1 LAREGTPGRLND
13 QTKARCKAGFSF
25 APLPDAPNFT
35 IVSDAL
41 TEAFRK
47 VDLSQVPSPCHVL
60 HRGLLEQNLRILRS
74 VMDRSGAKILLALK
88 GFAQFSEAKMI
99 SKYLVG
105 TTASGIHEAL
115 LGREE
120 FCGEVHAYSPAF
132 KDEEFADL
140 LRVADHISFNSPT
153 QWKRHKAAALAAGR
167 KLSFGLRVN
176 PEHAEVDV
184 ELYNPCA
191 AGSRLGTLRSEIKSA
206 ADLDGLEGLHFHTMC
221 QQGSDVLERTVAAFE
236 AKFGEFIPQMKWV
249 NFGGGHHITREG
261 YDLDRLV
268 RIITGFRQ
276 RWGQH
281 IQVYLEPGEA
291 IGIGTGVLVGTVLDL
306 VHNGMDIAIIDIS
319 ATNHMPDTLEMP
331 YRADIMDADLPGK
344 LPHTYRLGSVTCL
357 AGDVIGDYSFPSPLK
372 IGQRLVFMDMS
383 HYTFVKNTT
392 FNGVPLPAIASF
404 DPASGQTQVVRRF
417 GYADYKNRLS

>member
-25 APLPDAPNFT
+25 APPPDAPNFT

-88 GFAQFSEAKMI
+88 GFAQFSEAKLI

-167 KLSFGLRVN
+167 KISFGLRVN

-191 AGSRLGTLRSEIKSA
+191 AGSRLGALRSEIKSA
-206 ADLDGLEGLHFHTMC
+206 ADLEGLEGLHFHTMC

-236 AKFGEFIPQMKWV
+236 AKFGEFIPQLKWV

>member
-1 LAREGTPGRLND
+1 M
-13 QTKARCKAGFSF
+13 
-25 APLPDAPNFT
+25 
-35 IVSDAL
+35 SDAL

-74 VMDRSGAKILLALK
+74 VMDRSGAKVLLALK
-88 GFAQFSEAKMI
+88 GFAQFSEAKLI
-99 SKYLVG
+99 AKYLAG

-120 FCGEVHAYSPAF
+120 FGGEVHAYSPAF
-132 KDEEFADL
+132 KDEEFARL

-167 KLSFGLRVN
+167 KISFGLRVN

-206 ADLDGLEGLHFHTMC
+206 DDLAGLEGLHFHTMC

-236 AKFGEFIPQMKWV
+236 AKFGEFIPQLKWV

-261 YDLDRLV
+261 YDLERLIRV
-268 RIITGFRQ
+268 ITGFRQ

-306 VHNGMDIAIIDIS
+306 VHNGVDIAIIDIS

-357 AGDVIGDYSFPSPLK
+357 AGDVIGDYSFAAPLK

-404 DPASGQTQVVRRF
+404 DPTAEQIQVVRRF

>member
-1 LAREGTPGRLND
+1 
-13 QTKARCKAGFSF
+13 
-25 APLPDAPNFT
+25 
-35 IVSDAL
+35 VSDAL

-47 VDLSQVPSPCHVL
+47 VDLTKVPSPCHVL
-60 HRGLLEQNLRILRS
+60 HRGLLEQNLRILRT
-74 VMDRSGAKILLALK
+74 VMDRSGAKVLLALK
-88 GFAQFSEAKMI
+88 GFAQFSEAKLI
-99 SKYLVG
+99 SKYLAG

-120 FCGEVHAYSPAF
+120 FGGEVHAYSPAF

-153 QWKRHKAAALAAGR
+153 QWRRHKAAAQAAGR

-236 AKFGEFIPQMKWV
+236 AKFGEFIPRMKWV

-261 YDLDRLV
+261 YDLERLIRV
-268 RIITGFRQ
+268 ITGFRQ

-291 IGIGTGVLVGTVLDL
+291 IGIGTGVLVGTVLDI
-306 VHNGMDIAIIDIS
+306 VHNGVDIAIIDVS
-319 ATNHMPDTLEMP
+319 ATCHMPDTLEMP

-357 AGDVIGDYSFPSPLK
+357 AGDVIGDYSFPTPLR

>member
-13 QTKARCKAGFSF
+13 RTEARCKAGFSF
-25 APLPDAPNFT
+25 APPTDAPNFNA
-35 IVSDAL
+35 VSDAL

-88 GFAQFSEAKMI
+88 GFAQFSEAKLI

-105 TTASGIHEAL
+105 TTASGINEAL

-132 KDEEFADL
+132 KDEEFSHL
-140 LRVADHISFNSPT
+140 LRVADHISFNSVA
-153 QWKRHKAAALAAGR
+153 QWQRHKAAALASGR

-206 ADLDGLEGLHFHTMC
+206 AALEGLEGLHFHTMC
-221 QQGSDVLERTVAAFE
+221 QQGADVLERTVAAFE
-236 AKFGEFIPQMKWV
+236 AKFGEFIPQLKWV

-261 YDLDRLV
+261 YDLERLIRV
-268 RIITGFRQ
+268 ITGFRQ

-306 VHNGMDIAIIDIS
+306 VHNGVDIAIIDIS

-357 AGDVIGDYSFPSPLK
+357 AGDVIGDYSFPAPLK

>member
-1 LAREGTPGRLND
+1 MNEN
-13 QTKARCKAGFSF
+13 
-25 APLPDAPNFT
+25 
-35 IVSDAL
+35 DAL
-41 TEAFRK
+41 TAAFRT

-74 VMDRSGAKILLALK
+74 VMDRSGAKVLLALK
-88 GFAQFSEAKMI
+88 GFAQFSEAKLV
-99 SKYLVG
+99 SKYLAG

-120 FCGEVHAYSPAF
+120 FGGEVHAYSPAF
-132 KDEEFADL
+132 KDEEFARL
-140 LRVADHISFNSPT
+140 LLVADHVSFNSPS

-167 KLSFGLRVN
+167 KVSFGLRVN
-176 PEHAEVDV
+176 PEHAEVEV

-191 AGSRLGTLRSEIKSA
+191 RGSRLGTPRAEIKDPS
-206 ADLDGLEGLHFHTMC
+206 DLDGLDGLHFHTMC
-221 QQGSDVLERTVAAFE
+221 QQGADVLQRTVAAFE
-236 AKFGEFIPQMKWV
+236 AKFGEFIPRMKWV

-261 YDLDRLV
+261 YELERH
-268 RIITGFRQ
+268 ISENTGFRH

-306 VHNGMDIAIIDIS
+306 VHNGVDIAILDLS
-319 ATNHMPDTLEMP
+319 ATCHMPDTLEMP
-331 YRADIMDADLPGK
+331 YRADIVGGDLPGK
-344 LPHTYRLGSVTCL
+344 LAHTYRLGSATCL
-357 AGDVIGDYSFPSPLK
+357 AGDVIGDYSFAEPLK
-372 IGQRLVFMDMS
+372 VGQRLVFLDMS

-392 FNGVPLPAIASF
+392 FNGVPLPAIASY
-404 DPASGQTQVVRRF
+404 DPATGQTQVIRRF

>member
-1 LAREGTPGRLND
+1 M
-13 QTKARCKAGFSF
+13 
-25 APLPDAPNFT
+25 
-35 IVSDAL
+35 SDAL

-74 VMDRSGAKILLALK
+74 VMDRSGAKVLLALK
-88 GFAQFSEAKMI
+88 GFAQFSEAKLV
-99 SKYLVG
+99 SKYLAG

-120 FCGEVHAYSPAF
+120 FGGEVHAYSPAF
-132 KDEEFADL
+132 KDEEFAQL
-140 LRVADHISFNSPT
+140 LRVADHVSFNSPT
-153 QWKRHKAAALAAGR
+153 QWKRHKAAALACGR
-167 KLSFGLRVN
+167 KVSFGLRVN

-206 ADLDGLEGLHFHTMC
+206 ADLEGLEGLHFHTMC

-236 AKFGEFIPQMKWV
+236 AKFGDFIPQMKWV

-261 YDLDRLV
+261 YDLERLIRV
-268 RIITGFRQ
+268 ITGFRQ

-306 VHNGMDIAIIDIS
+306 VHNGVDIAIIDVS
-319 ATNHMPDTLEMP
+319 ATCHMPDTLEMP

-357 AGDVIGDYSFPSPLK
+357 AGDVIGDYSFPAPLK

-404 DPASGQTQVVRRF
+404 DPASGQTHVVRRF

>member
-1 LAREGTPGRLND
+1 
-13 QTKARCKAGFSF
+13 KAGFSF
-25 APLPDAPNFT
+25 APPPDAPNFT

-41 TEAFRK
+41 TEAFHK

-88 GFAQFSEAKMI
+88 GFAQFSEAKLI

-167 KLSFGLRVN
+167 KISFGLRVN

-191 AGSRLGTLRSEIKSA
+191 AGSRLGALRSEIKSA
-206 ADLDGLEGLHFHTMC
+206 ADLEGLEGLHFHTMC

-236 AKFGEFIPQMKWV
+236 AKFGEFIPQLKWV

>member
-1 LAREGTPGRLND
+1 M
-13 QTKARCKAGFSF
+13 
-25 APLPDAPNFT
+25 
-35 IVSDAL
+35 SDAL

-74 VMDRSGAKILLALK
+74 VMDRSGAKVLLALK
-88 GFAQFSEAKMI
+88 GFAQFSEAKLI
-99 SKYLVG
+99 SKYLAG

-120 FCGEVHAYSPAF
+120 FGGEVHAYSPAF
-132 KDEEFADL
+132 KDQEFADL

-153 QWKRHKAAALAAGR
+153 QWQRHKTAAQAAGR
-167 KLSFGLRVN
+167 KISFGLRVN

-261 YDLDRLV
+261 YDLERLIRV
-268 RIITGFRQ
+268 ITGFRQ

-306 VHNGMDIAIIDIS
+306 VHNGVDIAIIDVS
-319 ATNHMPDTLEMP
+319 ATCHMPDTLEMP

-357 AGDVIGDYSFPSPLK
+357 AGDVIGDYSFPAPLK

>member
-1 LAREGTPGRLND
+1 
-13 QTKARCKAGFSF
+13 
-25 APLPDAPNFT
+25 
-35 IVSDAL
+35 VSDAL

-74 VMDRSGAKILLALK
+74 VMDRSGAKVLLALK
-88 GFAQFSEAKMI
+88 GFAQFSEAKLI
-99 SKYLVG
+99 SKYLAG

-120 FCGEVHAYSPAF
+120 FGGEVHAYSPAF
-132 KDEEFADL
+132 KDQEFADL

-153 QWKRHKAAALAAGR
+153 QWQRHKTAAQAAGR
-167 KLSFGLRVN
+167 KISFGLRVN

-261 YDLDRLV
+261 YDLERLIRV
-268 RIITGFRQ
+268 ITGFRQ

-306 VHNGMDIAIIDIS
+306 VHNGVDIAIIDVS
-319 ATNHMPDTLEMP
+319 ATCHMPDTLEMP

-357 AGDVIGDYSFPSPLK
+357 AGDVIGDYSFPAPLK

>member
-1 LAREGTPGRLND
+1 M
-13 QTKARCKAGFSF
+13 
-25 APLPDAPNFT
+25 
-35 IVSDAL
+35 SDAL

-47 VDLSQVPSPCHVL
+47 VDLTKVPSPCHVL

-74 VMDRSGAKILLALK
+74 VMDRSGAKVLLALK
-88 GFAQFSEAKMI
+88 GFAQFSEAKLI
-99 SKYLVG
+99 SKYLAG

-120 FCGEVHAYSPAF
+120 FGGEVHAYSPAF

-140 LRVADHISFNSPT
+140 LRVADHVSFNSPA
-153 QWKRHKAAALAAGR
+153 QWKRHKAAAQAAGR

-261 YDLDRLV
+261 YDLERLIRV
-268 RIITGFRQ
+268 ITGFRQ

-306 VHNGMDIAIIDIS
+306 VHNGVDIAIIDVS
-319 ATNHMPDTLEMP
+319 ATCHMPDTLEMP

-357 AGDVIGDYSFPSPLK
+357 AGDVIGDYSFAAPLK

>member
-1 LAREGTPGRLND
+1 M
-13 QTKARCKAGFSF
+13 
-25 APLPDAPNFT
+25 
-35 IVSDAL
+35 SDAL
-41 TEAFRK
+41 TDAFRK
-47 VDLSQVPSPCHVL
+47 VDLNQVPSPCHVL

-74 VMDRSGAKILLALK
+74 VMDRSGAKVLLALK
-88 GFAQFSEAKMI
+88 GFAQFSEAKLI
-99 SKYLVG
+99 SQYLVG

-120 FCGEVHAYSPAF
+120 FNGEVHAYSPAF
-132 KDEEFADL
+132 KDDEFADL
-140 LRVADHISFNSPT
+140 LRVADHISFNSPA
-153 QWKRHKAAALAAGR
+153 QWQRYRPAVLAAQR
-167 KLSFGLRVN
+167 KISCGLRVN

-184 ELYNPCA
+184 EIYNPCA
-191 AGSRLGTLRSEIKSA
+191 PGSRLGSLRSEIKSA
-206 ADLDGLEGLHFHTMC
+206 ADLAGLEGLHFHTMC
-221 QQGSDVLERTVAAFE
+221 QQGADVLERTVAAFE
-236 AKFGEFIPQMKWV
+236 AKFGDFIPQMKWV

-261 YDLDRLV
+261 YDLERLIRV
-268 RIITGFRQ
+268 ITGFRQ

-281 IQVYLEPGEA
+281 IQIYLEPGEA

-306 VHNGMDIAIIDIS
+306 VHNGMDIAVIDIS

-357 AGDVIGDYSFPSPLK
+357 AGDVIGDYSFAAPLQ
-372 IGQRLVFMDMS
+372 IGQRLVFLDMS

-392 FNGVPLPAIASF
+392 FNGIPLPAIASF
-404 DPASGQTQVVRRF
+404 DPASGQTQVIRRF

>member
-1 LAREGTPGRLND
+1 M
-13 QTKARCKAGFSF
+13 
-25 APLPDAPNFT
+25 
-35 IVSDAL
+35 SDAL

-60 HRGLLEQNLRILRS
+60 HRGLLEQNLRVLRS
-74 VMDRSGAKILLALK
+74 VMDRSGARILLALK
-88 GFAQFSEAKMI
+88 GFAQFSEAKLV

-120 FCGEVHAYSPAF
+120 FGGEVHAYSPAF
-132 KDEEFADL
+132 KDQEFADL

-153 QWKRHKAAALAAGR
+153 QWKRHKAAALASGR
-167 KLSFGLRVN
+167 KVSFGLRVN

-191 AGSRLGTLRSEIKSA
+191 AGSRLGTLRSEIRSA
-206 ADLDGLEGLHFHTMC
+206 DDLDGLEGLHFHTMC

-236 AKFGEFIPQMKWV
+236 AKFGEFIPRMKWV

-261 YDLDRLV
+261 YDLERLIRV
-268 RIITGFRQ
+268 ITGFRQ

-306 VHNGMDIAIIDIS
+306 VHNGVDIAIIDVS
-319 ATNHMPDTLEMP
+319 ATCHMPDTLEMP

-357 AGDVIGDYSFPSPLK
+357 AGDVIGDYSFPAPLK
-372 IGQRLVFMDMS
+372 VGQRLVFMDMS

>member
-1 LAREGTPGRLND
+1 MARKGTPGRLND

-35 IVSDAL
+35 HVSDAL

-74 VMDRSGAKILLALK
+74 VMDRSGAKVLLALK
-88 GFAQFSEAKMI
+88 GFAQFSEAKLI

-404 DPASGQTQVVRRF
+404 NPASGQTQVVRRF

>member
-1 LAREGTPGRLND
+1 M
-13 QTKARCKAGFSF
+13 
-25 APLPDAPNFT
+25 
-35 IVSDAL
+35 SDAL
-41 TEAFRK
+41 TDAFRK

-88 GFAQFSEAKMI
+88 GFAQFSEAKLI
-99 SKYLVG
+99 SKYLAG

-120 FCGEVHAYSPAF
+120 FGGEVHAYSPAF
-132 KDEEFADL
+132 KDQEFADL
-140 LRVADHISFNSPT
+140 LRVADHISFNSPA

-191 AGSRLGTLRSEIKSA
+191 SGSRLGSLRSEIKSA
-206 ADLDGLEGLHFHTMC
+206 ADLEGLEGLHFHTMC

-268 RIITGFRQ
+268 RVITGFRQ
-276 RWGQH
+276 RWGEH

-291 IGIGTGVLVGTVLDL
+291 VGIGTGVLVGTVLDL
-306 VHNGMDIAIIDIS
+306 VHNGVDIAIIDIS

-357 AGDVIGDYSFPSPLK
+357 AGDVIGDYSFPAPLK

-392 FNGVPLPAIASF
+392 FNGVPLPTIASF
-404 DPASGQTQVVRRF
+404 DPASGQTQVIRRF

>member
-1 LAREGTPGRLND
+1 M
-13 QTKARCKAGFSF
+13 
-25 APLPDAPNFT
+25 
-35 IVSDAL
+35 SDAL

-47 VDLSQVPSPCHVL
+47 VDLTKVPSPCHVL
-60 HRGLLEQNLRILRS
+60 HRGLLEQNLRILRT
-74 VMDRSGAKILLALK
+74 VMDRSGAKVLLALK
-88 GFAQFSEAKMI
+88 GFAQLSEAKLI
-99 SKYLVG
+99 TKYLAG

-120 FCGEVHAYSPAF
+120 FGGEVHAYSPAF

-153 QWKRHKAAALAAGR
+153 QWKRHKAAAQAAGR

-261 YDLDRLV
+261 YDLERLIRV
-268 RIITGFRQ
+268 ITGFRQ

-306 VHNGMDIAIIDIS
+306 VHNGVDIAIIDVS
-319 ATNHMPDTLEMP
+319 ATCHMPDTLEMP

-357 AGDVIGDYSFPSPLK
+357 AGDVIGDYSFAAPLK

>member
-1 LAREGTPGRLND
+1 
-13 QTKARCKAGFSF
+13 
-25 APLPDAPNFT
+25 
-35 IVSDAL
+35 VSDAL

-60 HRGLLEQNLRILRS
+60 HRGLLEQNLRILRY
-74 VMDRSGAKILLALK
+74 VMDRSGAKVLLALK
-88 GFAQFSEAKMI
+88 GFAQFSEAKLI
-99 SKYLVG
+99 AKYLAG

-120 FCGEVHAYSPAF
+120 FGGEVHAYSPAF
-132 KDEEFADL
+132 KDEEFARL

-153 QWKRHKAAALAAGR
+153 QWKRHKAAALASGR
-167 KLSFGLRVN
+167 KISFGLRVN

-206 ADLDGLEGLHFHTMC
+206 DDLAGLEGLHFHTMC

-236 AKFGEFIPQMKWV
+236 AKFGEFIPQLKWV

-261 YDLDRLV
+261 YDLERLIRV
-268 RIITGFRQ
+268 ITGFRQ

-306 VHNGMDIAIIDIS
+306 VHNGVDIAIIDIS

-357 AGDVIGDYSFPSPLK
+357 AGDVIGDYSFAAPLK

-404 DPASGQTQVVRRF
+404 DPTAGQVQVVRRF

>member
-1 LAREGTPGRLND
+1 
-13 QTKARCKAGFSF
+13 
-25 APLPDAPNFT
+25 
-35 IVSDAL
+35 VSDAL
-41 TEAFRK
+41 TDAFRK

-88 GFAQFSEAKMI
+88 GFAQFSEAKLI
-99 SKYLVG
+99 SKYLAG

-120 FCGEVHAYSPAF
+120 FGGEVHAYSPAF
-132 KDEEFADL
+132 KDQEFADL
-140 LRVADHISFNSPT
+140 LRVADHISFNSPA

-191 AGSRLGTLRSEIKSA
+191 SGSRLGSLRSEIKSA
-206 ADLDGLEGLHFHTMC
+206 ADLEGLEGLHFHTMC

-268 RIITGFRQ
+268 RVITGFRQ
-276 RWGQH
+276 RWGEH

-291 IGIGTGVLVGTVLDL
+291 VGIGTGVLVGTVLDL
-306 VHNGMDIAIIDIS
+306 VHNGVDIAIIDIS

-357 AGDVIGDYSFPSPLK
+357 AGDVIGDYSFPAPLQ

-392 FNGVPLPAIASF
+392 FNGVPLPTIASF
-404 DPASGQTQVVRRF
+404 DPASGQTQVIRRF

>member
-1 LAREGTPGRLND
+1 
-13 QTKARCKAGFSF
+13 
-25 APLPDAPNFT
+25 
-35 IVSDAL
+35 VSDAL

-74 VMDRSGAKILLALK
+74 VMDRSGAKIILALK
-88 GFAQFSEAKMI
+88 GFAQFSEAKLI

-153 QWKRHKAAALAAGR
+153 QCRRHKAAALAAGR

>member
-1 LAREGTPGRLND
+1 M
-13 QTKARCKAGFSF
+13 
-25 APLPDAPNFT
+25 
-35 IVSDAL
+35 SDAL

-191 AGSRLGTLRSEIKSA
+191 AGSRLGALRSEIKSA

-236 AKFGEFIPQMKWV
+236 AKFGEFIPQLKWV

-281 IQVYLEPGEA
+281 IQIYLEPGEA

-404 DPASGQTQVVRRF
+404 DPASGQTQIVRRF

>member
-1 LAREGTPGRLND
+1 
-13 QTKARCKAGFSF
+13 
-25 APLPDAPNFT
+25 
-35 IVSDAL
+35 VSDAL

-74 VMDRSGAKILLALK
+74 VMDRSGAKVLLALK
-88 GFAQFSEAKMI
+88 GFAQFSEAKLI
-99 SKYLVG
+99 AKYLAG

-120 FCGEVHAYSPAF
+120 FGGEVHAYSPAF
-132 KDEEFADL
+132 KDEEFARL

-153 QWKRHKAAALAAGR
+153 QWKRHKAAALASGR
-167 KLSFGLRVN
+167 KVSFGLRVN

-206 ADLDGLEGLHFHTMC
+206 ADLEGLEGLHFHTMC

-236 AKFGEFIPQMKWV
+236 AKFGEFIPQLKWV

-261 YDLDRLV
+261 YDLERLI
-268 RIITGFRQ
+268 RIISGFRQ

-291 IGIGTGVLVGTVLDL
+291 VGIGTGVLVGTVLDL
-306 VHNGMDIAIIDIS
+306 VHNGVDIAIVDIS

-357 AGDVIGDYSFPSPLK
+357 AGDVIGDYSFAAPLQ

-404 DPASGQTQVVRRF
+404 DPAAGQIQVVRRF

>member
-1 LAREGTPGRLND
+1 
-13 QTKARCKAGFSF
+13 
-25 APLPDAPNFT
+25 
-35 IVSDAL
+35 VSDAL

-88 GFAQFSEAKMI
+88 GFAQFSEAKLI

-191 AGSRLGTLRSEIKSA
+191 AGSRLGALRSEIKSA
-206 ADLDGLEGLHFHTMC
+206 ADLEGLEGLHFHTMC

-236 AKFGEFIPQMKWV
+236 AKFGEFIPQLKWV

-357 AGDVIGDYSFPSPLK
+357 AGDVIGDYSFPAPLK

-404 DPASGQTQVVRRF
+404 DPASGQTQIVRRF

>member
-1 LAREGTPGRLND
+1 M
-13 QTKARCKAGFSF
+13 
-25 APLPDAPNFT
+25 
-35 IVSDAL
+35 SDAL
-41 TEAFRK
+41 TAAFRK

-74 VMDRSGAKILLALK
+74 VMDRSGAKIILALK
-88 GFAQFSEAKMI
+88 GFAQFSEAKLI

-105 TTASGIHEAL
+105 TTASGINEAL

-132 KDEEFADL
+132 KDEEFARL

-191 AGSRLGTLRSEIKSA
+191 SGSRLGTLRSEIKSP
-206 ADLDGLEGLHFHTMC
+206 ADLEGLEGLHFHTMC

-306 VHNGMDIAIIDIS
+306 VHNGVDIAIIDIS

-357 AGDVIGDYSFPSPLK
+357 AGDVIGDYSFPAPLK

>member
-1 LAREGTPGRLND
+1 
-13 QTKARCKAGFSF
+13 
-25 APLPDAPNFT
+25 
-35 IVSDAL
+35 VSDAL

-74 VMDRSGAKILLALK
+74 VMDRSGAKIILALK
-88 GFAQFSEAKMI
+88 GFAQFSEAKLI

>member
-1 LAREGTPGRLND
+1 M
-13 QTKARCKAGFSF
+13 
-25 APLPDAPNFT
+25 
-35 IVSDAL
+35 SDAL

-74 VMDRSGAKILLALK
+74 VMDRSGAKIILALK
-88 GFAQFSEAKMI
+88 GFAQFSEAKLI

-140 LRVADHISFNSPT
+140 LRVADHVSFNSPT

-191 AGSRLGTLRSEIKSA
+191 AGSRLGTLRSEIKSPN
-206 ADLDGLEGLHFHTMC
+206 DLEGLEGLHFHTMC

-261 YDLDRLV
+261 YDLERLI

-306 VHNGMDIAIIDIS
+306 VHNGMHIAIIDIS

>member
-1 LAREGTPGRLND
+1 
-13 QTKARCKAGFSF
+13 
-25 APLPDAPNFT
+25 
-35 IVSDAL
+35 VSDAL

-60 HRGLLEQNLRILRS
+60 HRGLLEQNLRVLRS

-88 GFAQFSEAKMI
+88 GFAQFSEAKLV
-99 SKYLVG
+99 SKYLAG

-120 FCGEVHAYSPAF
+120 FGGEVHAYSPAF
-132 KDEEFADL
+132 KDEEFARL
-140 LRVADHISFNSPT
+140 LRVADHISFNSPS
-153 QWKRHKAAALAAGR
+153 QWKRHQAAALAAGR
-167 KLSFGLRVN
+167 KVSFGLRVN

-191 AGSRLGTLRSEIKSA
+191 AGSRLGTLRSEIKDP

-236 AKFGEFIPQMKWV
+236 AKFGEFIPRMKWV

-261 YDLDRLV
+261 YDLERLIRV
-268 RIITGFRQ
+268 ITGFRQ

-291 IGIGTGVLVGTVLDL
+291 IGIGTGVLVGTVLDI
-306 VHNGMDIAIIDIS
+306 VHNGVDIAILDVS
-319 ATNHMPDTLEMP
+319 ATCHMPDTLEMP
-331 YRADIMDADLPGK
+331 YRADILDADLPGK
-344 LPHTYRLGSVTCL
+344 LPHTYRLGSSTCL
-357 AGDVIGDYSFPSPLK
+357 AGDVIGDYSFAAPLK
-372 IGQRLVFMDMS
+372 VGQRLVFMDMS

>member
-1 LAREGTPGRLND
+1 
-13 QTKARCKAGFSF
+13 
-25 APLPDAPNFT
+25 
-35 IVSDAL
+35 VSDAL

-47 VDLSQVPSPCHVL
+47 VDLTKVPSPCHVL
-60 HRGLLEQNLRILRS
+60 HRGLLEQNLRILRT
-74 VMDRSGAKILLALK
+74 VMDRSGAKVLLALK
-88 GFAQFSEAKMI
+88 GFAQFSEAKLI
-99 SKYLVG
+99 TKYLAG

-120 FCGEVHAYSPAF
+120 FGGEVHAYSPAF

-153 QWKRHKAAALAAGR
+153 QWKRHKAAAQAAGR

-191 AGSRLGTLRSEIKSA
+191 AGSRLGTLRSEIRSA

-261 YDLDRLV
+261 YDLERLIRV
-268 RIITGFRQ
+268 ITGFRQ

-306 VHNGMDIAIIDIS
+306 VHNGVDIAIIDVS
-319 ATNHMPDTLEMP
+319 ATCHMPDTLEMP

-357 AGDVIGDYSFPSPLK
+357 AGDVIGDYSFAAPLK

>member
-1 LAREGTPGRLND
+1 M
-13 QTKARCKAGFSF
+13 
-25 APLPDAPNFT
+25 
-35 IVSDAL
+35 SDAL

-74 VMDRSGAKILLALK
+74 VMDRSGAKVLLALK
-88 GFAQFSEAKMI
+88 GFAQFSEAKLI
-99 SKYLVG
+99 SKYLAG

-120 FCGEVHAYSPAF
+120 FGGEVHAYSPAF
-132 KDEEFADL
+132 KDEEFAQL

-153 QWKRHKAAALAAGR
+153 QWKRHRAAALAAGR
-167 KLSFGLRVN
+167 KVSFGLRVN

-191 AGSRLGTLRSEIKSA
+191 AGSRLGTLRSEIRSA

-236 AKFGEFIPQMKWV
+236 AKFGEFIPRMKWV

-261 YDLDRLV
+261 YDLERLIRV
-268 RIITGFRQ
+268 ITGFRQ

-281 IQVYLEPGEA
+281 LQVYLEPGEA

-306 VHNGMDIAIIDIS
+306 VHNGVDIAIIDVS
-319 ATNHMPDTLEMP
+319 ATCHMPDTLEMP

-357 AGDVIGDYSFPSPLK
+357 AGDVIGDYSFPAPLK
-372 IGQRLVFMDMS
+372 VGQRLVFMDMS

-392 FNGVPLPAIASF
+392 FNGVPLPAIASY

>member
-1 LAREGTPGRLND
+1 MAREGTPGRLND

-88 GFAQFSEAKMI
+88 GFAQFSEAKLI

-236 AKFGEFIPQMKWV
+236 AKFGEFIPQLKWV

>member
-1 LAREGTPGRLND
+1 
-13 QTKARCKAGFSF
+13 
-25 APLPDAPNFT
+25 
-35 IVSDAL
+35 VSDAL

-88 GFAQFSEAKMI
+88 GFAQFSEAKLI

-191 AGSRLGTLRSEIKSA
+191 AGSRLGALRSEIKSA

-236 AKFGEFIPQMKWV
+236 AKFGEFIPQLKWV

-281 IQVYLEPGEA
+281 IQIYLEPGEA

-404 DPASGQTQVVRRF
+404 DPASGQTQIVRRF